1 MTSPKRVLVIDTCLL
16 CVWLK
21 VPGMECCGERG
32 NEWRFSRVNE
42 EICAAIKDGF
52 TLVLPLATII
62 ETGNHI
68 AQAPHQRRGTAIS
81 LAARMRDAANAET
94 PWAAF
99 KHQSDLWGPD
109 QLRELAETWPPLADS
124 KFSLGDATIKR
135 IGDFYA
141 QAGCDV
147 RFLTADSQL
156 QAYEPP
162 PPPLI
167 PRRRQQRQ

>member
-1 MTSPKRVLVIDTCLL
+1 MISSKRVLVIDTSLL

-21 VPGMECCGERG
+21 IPGRDTCGKTG
-32 NEWRFSRVNE
+32 DEWTFDRVNE
-42 EICAAIKDGF
+42 EITEAISDGF

-68 AQAPHQRRGTAIS
+68 AQAPKHRRQKATELGRLMS
-81 LAARMRDAANAET
+81 EAAEANT

-99 KHQSDLWGPD
+99 KHQTELWGPD
-109 QLRELAETWPPLADS
+109 RLRELAESWPAKADM
-124 KFSLGDATIKR
+124 KFSLGDATIER

-141 QAGCDV
+141 KTGCEV
-147 RFLTADSQL
+147 RFLTADVQL
-156 QAYEPP
+156 RAYEPP

-167 PRRRQQRQ
+167 PRRRQTR

>member
-1 MTSPKRVLVIDTCLL
+1 MTSSKRVLVIDTCLL

-21 VPGMECCGERG
+21 VPGMERCGRIDD
-32 NEWRFSRVNE
+32 NWDFDRVDAKIHE
-42 EICAAIKDGF
+42 AIDEGF

-68 AQAPHQRRGTAIS
+68 AQAPQQRRATAFS
-81 LAARMRDAANAET
+81 LAARMRDAADAQT

-99 KHQSDLWGPD
+99 KHESDLWGPD
-109 QLRELAETWPPLADS
+109 QLRDLAETWPPLADA
-124 KFSLGDATIKR
+124 KFSLGDATIRR

-141 QAGCDV
+141 QSGCEV
-147 RFLTADSQL
+147 RFLTADRQL

-167 PRRRQQRQ
+167 PRRRQQR